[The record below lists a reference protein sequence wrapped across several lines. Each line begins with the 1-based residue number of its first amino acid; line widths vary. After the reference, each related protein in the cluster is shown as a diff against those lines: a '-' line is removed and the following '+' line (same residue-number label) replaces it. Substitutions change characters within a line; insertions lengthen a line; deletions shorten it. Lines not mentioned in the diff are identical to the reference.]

1 MRAAL
6 PVWLR
11 LGLQGL
17 RRVQRDDRPPLPVLV
32 ASERDEDQRTLQLLL
47 RGTRWSPVPVNRWR
61 DAAEL
66 VERYVLPVVLCDRDL
81 PGMEW
86 QPGIGTLRR
95 PGYRPSVILLSGVAD
110 PYLWDELVQAGGF
123 DILTRPFR
131 RDQTLAM
138 IDFAYTHWK
147 TEWPNRQ
154 PQLMTPFRTA

>member
-1 MRAAL
+1 MRPLL

-11 LGLQGL
+11 LGSRGW
-17 RRVQRDDRPPLPVLV
+17 RHTQRDDGPLLPVLV
-32 ASERDEDQRTLQLLL
+32 ASEREEDQRTLQLLL
-47 RGTRWSPVPVNRWR
+47 RGTRWSPAPVNRWR
-61 DAAEL
+61 DASELAERFL
-66 VERYVLPVVLCDRDL
+66 LPVVLCDRDL

-86 QPGIGTLRR
+86 QRGIRTLWR

-138 IDFAYTHWK
+138 IDFAHTHWK
-147 TEWPNRQ
+147 AEWPNRR
-154 PQLMTPFRTA
+154 PQLITPFRTA